1 MAISEDTQAIIDKLE
16 EVKLAVNGV
25 ASEVVAN
32 RNEIIETRKSVDNW
46 LSTLHKDNVLAIQE
60 ELNER
65 GYEKKYNLDKIAA
78 DVAAKKR

>member
-1 MAISEDTQAIIDKLE
+1 MAITEDAQAIINKLE
-16 EVKLAVNGV
+16 EVKMAVNGV
-25 ASEVVAN
+25 SSEVVTT
-32 RNEIIETRKSVDNW
+32 RNELIEARKSMESW